1 MEHKITV
8 LLKSTLHFGETDNR
22 QVNVVPLT
30 VSKRMISKKIKQDGL
45 YSVGVEACY
54 FKWCDGEVPLERHHL
69 SSCLQEGKVGERAL

>member
-8 LLKSTLHFGETDNR
+8 LLKSTLHFGEIDNR
-22 QVNVVPLT
+22 QVNVVPLCVT
-30 VSKRMISKKIKQDGL
+30 KRMISKRIKQDGL

-69 SSCLQEGKVGERAL
+69 SSYLQEGQVG